1 MYGLVLE
8 GGGAKGAYHVGAFK
22 ALRELGIEI
31 GGIAGT
37 SIGAINGAMMV
48 QGDYDLLEKVWYSI
62 NSYELFDLDEKAIVD
77 LKNFNLQEINFSY
90 LLHQSKEILNNRGLD
105 TSKIRE
111 LFDTYIDEEKIRCAH
126 IDFGIVTVD
135 LTDKKPLELYME
147 DIPRGKLI
155 DFLIASANLPAFR
168 IEEVDGKKYLDG
180 GFYNNLPIGLL
191 YKKGYRDIIAVRT
204 MAVGVVRKVKEKDAR
219 ITYIQPADGSLG
231 SMLGSLDFNREKADQ
246 LIKLGY
252 YDTMKVF
259 KKLKGFRYYCTAYE
273 GDFIKLLIDYLLEN
287 RDNVESVARILGFED
302 ISMDRVVFEK
312 IMPRLESILDMKGRA
327 DYEDICIRLTERIA
341 EKLNI
346 ERFKIYTTLEFIKL
360 TVEAFRSNPIE
371 FTKNVPAFIKHNKIL
386 SLAVN
391 DDLIVEIFTE
401 LFMNNSGV
409 ITDRS

>member
-62 NSYELFDLDEKAIVD
+62 NSYELFDIDEKAIMD

-90 LLHQSKEILNNRGLD
+90 LLHQSKEILNNKGLD
-105 TSKIRE
+105 TSKIKS
-111 LFDTYIDEEKIRCAH
+111 LFDTYIDEDKIRISN

-135 LTDKKPLELYME
+135 LTDKKPLELYIE
-147 DIPRGKLI
+147 DIPKGKLI
-155 DFLIASANLPAFR
+155 DFLIASANLPAFK

-191 YKKGYRDIIAVRT
+191 CKKGYKDIIAVRT
-204 MAVGVVRKVKEKDAR
+204 MAAGVIRRVKEKDVK

-231 SMLGSLDFNREKADQ
+231 SMLGALDFNREKADE

-259 KKLKGFRYYCTAYE
+259 KKLKGFKYYCIPYE
-273 GDFIKLLIDYLLEN
+273 GNFIELLVDYFIN
-287 RDNVESVARILGFED
+287 NNDKIRNVAKVLGFED
-302 ISMDRVVFEK
+302 VSMDRVLFEK
-312 IMPRLESILDMKGRA
+312 IMPRLENILDMKGRA
-327 DYEDICIRLTERIA
+327 DYEDIVIRLCERIA
-341 EKLNI
+341 ENLKI
-346 ERFKIYTTLEFIKL
+346 ERFKIYSTLDFLNL
-360 TVEAFRSNPIE
+360 TIDAFQKNPIA
-371 FTKNVPAFIKHNKIL
+371 FTKNVPAFIKHNKLL
-386 SLAVN
+386 SLAVKE
-391 DDLIVEIFTE
+391 DMIVEVFTE
-401 LFMNNSGV
+401 LFL
-409 ITDRS
+409 

>member
-22 ALRELGIEI
+22 ALRELKIEI

-62 NSYELFDLDEKAIVD
+62 NSYELFDLDEKTLDD
-77 LKNFNLQEINFSY
+77 LRNFNLQEINFSY

-105 TSKIRE
+105 TSKVRA
-111 LFDTYIDEEKIRCAH
+111 LFDTYIDEDKIRRSN

-147 DIPRGKLI
+147 DIPQGKLI
-155 DFLIASANLPAFR
+155 DFLIASANLPAFK

-191 YKKGYRDIIAVRT
+191 CKKGYKDIIAVRT
-204 MAVGVVRKVKEKDAR
+204 MAVGIVRRVRDKNVK

-231 SMLGSLDFNREKADQ
+231 SMLGALDFNREKADL

-259 KKLKGFRYYCTAYE
+259 KKLKGFRYYCEPYE
-273 GDFIKLLIDYLLEN
+273 GNFIELLLNYVINN
-287 RDNVESVARILGFED
+287 RDKVSSVARLLGFED
-302 ISMDRVVFEK
+302 FSFDRVIFEK
-312 IMPRLESILDMKGRA
+312 LMPRLENILDMKGRA
-327 DYEDICIRLTERIA
+327 DYEDICIRLAEAIA
-341 EKLNI
+341 LKLDI
-346 ERFKIYTTLEFIKL
+346 ERFKIYSSIEFLNL
-360 TVEAFRSNPIE
+360 TIETFINNPIK

-386 SLAVN
+386 SMAVKE
-391 DDLIVEIFTE
+391 DLIVEIFSE
-401 LFMNNSGV
+401 LFL
-409 ITDRS
+409 